1 MLGLFFYRESKKML
15 FKCKIRFKNK
25 ADNRQS
31 FSISFAMRAVSFD
44 AMSNKCLAI
53 AQLPIFWD
61 EWEPIEW
68 GGDTS
73 FERDDL
79 LYSHICTYSKSG
91 GFKGDYITSP
101 IYTTGREAA

>member
-1 MLGLFFYRESKKML
+1 ML
-15 FKCKIRFKNK
+15 FKCRIQFKNR
-25 ADNRQS
+25 ADSERR
-31 FSISFAMRAVSFD
+31 FSISFGMRAGSFD

-53 AQLPIFWD
+53 AQSPTFWD

-68 GGDTS
+68 GGNTS

-79 LYSHICTYSKSG
+79 LYSHICSYSKSG

-101 IYTTGREAA
+101 VFRMGG